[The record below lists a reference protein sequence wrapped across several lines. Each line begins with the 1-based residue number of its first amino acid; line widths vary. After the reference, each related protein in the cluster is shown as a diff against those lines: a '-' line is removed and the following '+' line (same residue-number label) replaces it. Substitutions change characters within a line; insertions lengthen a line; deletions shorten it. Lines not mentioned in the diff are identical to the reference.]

1 MTYYD
6 QVTEAAEFLRGRLG
20 GLRAARRHCS
30 WLRAGSGGRCSVSG
44 AVIVPYG
51 EIPHFPQS
59 TVEGHSGRI
68 VAGLLGGVPVVVM
81 QGRVH
86 SYEGYTPQQV
96 TFPMRV
102 LGMLGIRAVVLTNAA
117 GGIQEGYHVGQ
128 LVALADHINQ
138 MGWNP
143 LTGPNEPRFAMRKG
157 AGLRFFDMTEAYS
170 KRLRA
175 LAKEAAREEGFA
187 LDEGVYL
194 ATPGPS
200 FETPAEIRAFRAL
213 GATLVGM
220 STVPETIVAR
230 HMGIEVLGISV
241 RDQPG
246 GRAGRDAPEP
256 RRGCRDGQAGGA
268 AAGRAAGAVAGKIAA
283 AVEAERMSAR
293 VESERRAGT
302 EDHGCLFRRWC
313 WGLRAA
319 RARARRHWR
328 PSWRMRWAGFT
339 FISTTTIATWG
350 TCHSASESSRT
361 STIRR

>member
-1 MTYYD
+1 MTYYE
-6 QVTEAAEFLRGRLG
+6 QVAEAAEFLRRRLA
-20 GLRAARRHCS
+20 GLAPRVGIV
-30 WLRAGSGGRCSVSG
+30 LGSGLG
-44 AVIVPYG
+44 AVADAVAKPVFVPYG

-96 TFPMRV
+96 TFPMRA
-102 LGMLGIRAVVLTNAA
+102 LGTLGVRAVVLTNAA
-117 GGIQEGYHVGQ
+117 GGIQQGYHVGQ

-143 LTGPNEPRFAMRKG
+143 LTGPNEPRYAMRMG

-175 LAKEAAREEGFA
+175 LAKETAAEEGFT

-200 FETPAEIRAFRAL
+200 FETPAEIRAFRTL

-230 HMGIEVLGISV
+230 HMGIEVLGISCV
-241 RDQPG
+241 TNL
-246 GRAGRDAPEP
+246 
-256 RRGCRDGQAGGA
+256 
-268 AAGRAAGAVAGKIAA
+268 AAGLGATHLSHEEVSETGKQVERRLAGLLERLAPRIAA
-283 AVEAERMSAR
+283 AVEAEQ
-293 VESERRAGT
+293 
-302 EDHGCLFRRWC
+302 
-313 WGLRAA
+313 
-319 RARARRHWR
+319 
-328 PSWRMRWAGFT
+328 
-339 FISTTTIATWG
+339 
-350 TCHSASESSRT
+350 
-361 STIRR
+361 

>member
-1 MTYYD
+1 MNYYD
-6 QVTEAAEFLRGRLG
+6 QVVEAAEFLRG
-20 GLRAARRHCS
+20 GLAGLAPRIG
-30 WLRAGSGGRCSVSG
+30 LVLGSGLG
-44 AVIVPYG
+44 AVADAVTNPIFVPYG

-68 VAGLLGGVPVVVM
+68 VAGQLGGVPVVVM

-102 LGMLGIRAVVLTNAA
+102 LGMLGVRAVVLTNAA
-117 GGIQEGYHVGQ
+117 GGIQQGYHVGQ

-170 KRLRA
+170 KQLRT
-175 LAKEAAREEGFA
+175 LAKQTAAEQGFT

-194 ATPGPS
+194 ATPGPT
-200 FETPAEIRAFRAL
+200 FETPAEIRAFRTL

-230 HMGIEVLGISV
+230 HMGIDVLGISCV
-241 RDQPG
+241 TNL
-246 GRAGRDAPEP
+246 
-256 RRGCRDGQAGGA
+256 
-268 AAGRAAGAVAGKIAA
+268 AAGLGATHLSHEEVSETGKQVERRLAGLLERLAPKLAA
-283 AVEAERMSAR
+283 AVEAE
-293 VESERRAGT
+293 
-302 EDHGCLFRRWC
+302 
-313 WGLRAA
+313 
-319 RARARRHWR
+319 
-328 PSWRMRWAGFT
+328 P
-339 FISTTTIATWG
+339 
-350 TCHSASESSRT
+350 
-361 STIRR
+361 